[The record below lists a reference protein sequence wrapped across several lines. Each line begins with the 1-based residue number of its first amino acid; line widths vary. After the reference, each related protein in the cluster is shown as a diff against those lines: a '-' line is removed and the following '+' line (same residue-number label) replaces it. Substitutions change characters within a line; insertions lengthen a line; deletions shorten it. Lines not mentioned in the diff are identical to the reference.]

1 MYPVLGTIAVSRESS
16 IPLHTNTE
24 RGGAA
29 GAQEGAPEAR
39 ASQQAEHQ
47 VDCISQATL
56 QAWGGGMQRSG
67 NYWMVPGG

>member
-47 VDCISQATL
+47 VDCIPQATL
-56 QAWGGGMQRSG
+56 QAWGGGSG